1 VISERKRSAAEAR
14 LWRTGSREIVLDRP
28 IIAGILNVTPD
39 SFSDG
44 GNFFSH
50 DLAIEQAARMVNE
63 GADIIDVGGE
73 STRPGARVV
82 PETEE
87 IRRVVPVIRAIRE
100 RFPSVFVSI
109 DTTKAGVARAA
120 LAAGAEIVNDVSG
133 MRLDTDMPRIVR
145 EAGCGL
151 ILMHSRGGVE
161 DMATYAHAVYDG
173 DATDAIVAELADRAD
188 SAVESGI
195 DREKIALDPGFGFSK
210 LSSQS
215 MSLLARLDQIIRL
228 GFPVM
233 VGVSRKRFVTEA
245 MMGGGETPKAGAA
258 ALPIDDRDAGT
269 IALNVVALMNGAN
282 MFRAHNVG
290 LNRRALDAAW
300 TLRAAAG

>member
-1 VISERKRSAAEAR
+1 VISARKRSAAEVR

-50 DLAIEQAARMVNE
+50 DLAVEHAGRMVRE

-82 PETEE
+82 PEADE
-87 IRRVVPVIRAIRE
+87 IRRVVPVIRAIKKHY
-100 RFPSVFVSI
+100 PAVFVSI
-109 DTTKAGVARAA
+109 DTTKASVARASVE
-120 LAAGAEIVNDVSG
+120 AGAEIVNDVSA
-133 MRLDTDMPRIVR
+133 MRLDAEMPHVVR
-145 EAGCGL
+145 ESGCGV

-161 DMATYAHAVYDG
+161 DMASYAHAVYDG
-173 DATDAIVAELADRAD
+173 DATDAIIAELAQRAE
-188 SAVESGI
+188 AAEKMGI
-195 DREKIALDPGFGFSK
+195 DRERIVLDPGFGFSK

-215 MSLLARLDQIIRL
+215 MSLLARLDQITRL

-233 VGVSRKRFVTEA
+233 AGVSRKRFVTEA
-245 MMGGGETPKAGAA
+245 MTGTDGTSTLGAA
-258 ALPIDDRDAGT
+258 ALPIADRDAGT
-269 IALNVVALMNGAN
+269 VAVNVVALMNGAHL
-282 MFRAHNVG
+282 FRVHNVG
-290 LNRRALDAAW
+290 MNRRALDAAW